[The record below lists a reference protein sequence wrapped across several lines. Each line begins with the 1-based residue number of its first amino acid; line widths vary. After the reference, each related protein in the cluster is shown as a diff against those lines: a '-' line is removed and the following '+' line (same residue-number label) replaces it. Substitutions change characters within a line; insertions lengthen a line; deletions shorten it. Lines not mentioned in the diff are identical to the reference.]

1 MLDELADAP
10 VLGHGEPV
18 GAVVA
23 VGALSAAVRAVL
35 QRVTSAALLKRPRWR
50 G

>member
-1 MLDELADAP
+1 MLRALGVESAAYETLEDAP

-23 VGALSAAVRAVL
+23 VGV
-35 QRVTSAALLKRPRWR
+35 
-50 G
+50 